1 MKLSRVTSSDPL
13 ERLTASVR
21 KSTSEMLAAYQKRYC
36 QVYGDE
42 IDKSK
47 LVDELL
53 RGFMLSDKDFVKF
66 LDEQRSQSSAGAGL
80 PGSASPTAPA
90 A

>member
-21 KSTSEMLAAYQKRYC
+21 KSTAEMLGAYQQRYQ

-53 RGFMLSDKDFVKF
+53 RGFMLSDKDFLKF
-66 LDEQRSQSSAGAGL
+66 LEDRRPKTDAGAG
-80 PGSASPTAPA
+80 GA
-90 A
+90 AQA

>member
-21 KSTSEMLAAYQKRYC
+21 KSTAEMLGAYQQRYQ

-53 RGFMLSDKDFVKF
+53 RGFMLSDKDFLKF
-66 LDEQRSQSSAGAGL
+66 LEDRRPKTDGGAG
-80 PGSASPTAPA
+80 GA
-90 A
+90 AQA

>member
-21 KSTSEMLAAYQKRYC
+21 KSTAEMLSSYQQRYQ

-53 RGFMLSDKDFVKF
+53 RGFMLGDKDFVRF
-66 LDEQRSQSSAGAGL
+66 LDEQRQKAEGSAGQA
-80 PGSASPTAPA
+80 
-90 A
+90 

>member
-21 KSTSEMLAAYQKRYC
+21 KSTAEMLGAYQQRYQ

-53 RGFMLSDKDFVKF
+53 RGFMLSDKDFTKF
-66 LDEQRSQSSAGAGL
+66 LEERRSQTDAAAG
-80 PGSASPTAPA
+80 GSAAQA
-90 A
+90 